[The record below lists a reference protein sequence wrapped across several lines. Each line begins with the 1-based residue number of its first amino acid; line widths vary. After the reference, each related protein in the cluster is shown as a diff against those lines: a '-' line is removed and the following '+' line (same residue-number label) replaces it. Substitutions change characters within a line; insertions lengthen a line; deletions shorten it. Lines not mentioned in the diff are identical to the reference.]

1 MDIRLLNEIRSELS
15 MHWENLTFYIDQVLY
30 GRVRKTKFDKEVAKK
45 LETIREK
52 IEELENYIEEEINNE
67 H

>member
-30 GRVRKTKFDKEVAKK
+30 SRVRKTKFDKEVAKK

-52 IEELENYIEEEINNE
+52 IEELENYIEEEINNG

>member
-30 GRVRKTKFDKEVAKK
+30 SRVRKTKFDKEVAKK